1 MTNFVQVAKATDI
14 EPGKACLVEANGKR
28 VALFNCDGEFFAIDN
43 TCTHRGGPLS
53 EGELSGYVVTC
64 PFHGATFDVRTGE
77 VTKTPASESVGC
89 YSVRVSGDDIEI
101 EV

>member
-1 MTNFVQVAKATDI
+1 MVAAVRFDHVSRHFGAVRAVDDI
-14 EPGKACLVEANGKR
+14 SLEIA
-28 VALFNCDGEFFAIDN
+28 DGELFAIDN

-53 EGELSGYVVTC
+53 EGELSGYAVTC
-64 PFHGATFDVRTGE
+64 PWHGATFDVRTGE